1 MMKDIAK
8 KRTFSVGVVI
18 STYNNPRWLEKT
30 LWGYQCQTCPP
41 DEIIVADDGSGEE
54 TRRIVDS
61 FRERLP
67 LRHVWHED
75 RGFRKNRILNEAI
88 RAATADYLIFTDQD
102 CVPREDFVATHV
114 RFARRGRFVSGG
126 CFRLSM
132 SASLAIAREDVR
144 SGDAFRLGWLRQRG
158 VRRGFK
164 CGKLFRSRWYAGL
177 MNAVTPAKA
186 TWNGG
191 NASGWRSDLLAV
203 NGYNEDMAYGGED
216 RELGERLR
224 NFGVRGRQARYSA
237 VLLHLD
243 HARPYRDE
251 AVVRRNNA
259 FRRSVR
265 RAGIVRTP
273 NGIEKLAEAAVGER
287 PGSSAAGEG
296 RKVFWRRVAAACLA
310 GWFFR

>member
-1 MMKDIAK
+1 MKKQLIRLSDQRQLDLILTTGGTGFAPRDVTPEATMAVAQRNAPGIA
-8 KRTFSVGVVI
+8 
-18 STYNNPRWLEKT
+18 
-30 LWGYQCQTCPP
+30 
-41 DEIIVADDGSGEE
+41 
-54 TRRIVDS
+54 
-61 FRERLP
+61 
-67 LRHVWHED
+67 
-75 RGFRKNRILNEAI
+75 EAI

-102 CVPREDFVATHV
+102 CVPREDFVAMHV

-126 CFRLSM
+126 CFRLPM

-164 CGKLFRSRWYAGL
+164 CGKLFGSGWYAGL

-224 NFGVRGRQARYSA
+224 NFGVRGR
-237 VLLHLD
+237 
-243 HARPYRDE
+243 
-251 AVVRRNNA
+251 
-259 FRRSVR
+259 
-265 RAGIVRTP
+265 
-273 NGIEKLAEAAVGER
+273 
-287 PGSSAAGEG
+287 
-296 RKVFWRRVAAACLA
+296 
-310 GWFFR
+310 